1 MITIHINEKVI
12 DEHNSINLQI
22 IKTIYK
28 IKSSG
33 EELVVNDGNT
43 YIQIYPTSGNLS
55 IN

>member
-1 MITIHINEKVI
+1 MYLMVI
-12 DEHNSINLQI
+12 VYLLLGIRVVKND
-22 IKTIYK
+22 KTIYK

>member
-1 MITIHINEKVI
+1 MYLMVI
-12 DEHNSINLQI
+12 VYLLLGKND
-22 IKTIYK
+22 KTIYK